1 MALQVHRGGLWG
13 LASKAHARGSDVFFL
28 LADQVLHT
36 ADQRQE
42 KKVEDAEE
50 QTSSVDE
57 DYAEETKA
65 DEAAALHEGGAE
77 PSGDDWL
84 NGAHWM
90 LSLVYSS
97 KNARDGDA

>member
-13 LASKAHARGSDVFFL
+13 LTSKAHARGSDVFFL
-28 LADQVLHT
+28 ADQDP
-36 ADQRQE
+36 ADQREE

-57 DYAEETKA
+57 DDAGETKA

-77 PSGDDWL
+77 PSGDNWL

-97 KNARDGDA
+97 KDAGDGDA